1 MKRWSVSVL
10 LVLLAV
16 TLSYAQSATPQ
27 TAAPNPTAS
36 AAPAPESTS
45 NPDIKGSFPTRLMK
59 GLDSKKL
66 KVGDIVVCQTM
77 AALHSRS
84 GLLIPSG
91 SKVFG
96 HITQAQSKSNGGSDS
111 TLAMVFDKIEYAKG
125 KELPM
130 KGVLQA
136 VGPSLGDNEPST
148 GPAGSMTLGGR
159 GGGAATT
166 PPADNNAVAGPNAGM
181 HPLESGGPRS
191 LLNAESKGVL
201 GIKNLQMDANG
212 VLTSTGK
219 EVKLENNT
227 QMMIHAEISTPV
239 Q

>member
-1 MKRWSVSVL
+1 MKRWYVSVL

-16 TLSYAQSATPQ
+16 SLSYGQSATPQ
-27 TAAPNPTAS
+27 TTAPNPAAS
-36 AAPAPESTS
+36 ASPAPASTS
-45 NPDIKGSFPTRLMK
+45 NADIKGSFPTTLVK
-59 GLDSKKL
+59 SLDSKKL
-66 KVGDIVVCQTM
+66 KEGDIVVCQTI

-91 SKVFG
+91 AKVYG
-96 HITQAQSKSNGGSDS
+96 HITQAQAKSKGGSDS

-136 VGPSLGDNEPST
+136 VGPSLGDNEPTT
-148 GPAGSMTLGGR
+148 GPASPGTLGGR

-166 PPADNNAVAGPNAGM
+166 PPPDNNAVAGPNAGM
-181 HPLESGGPRS
+181 HPMQMPGARA
-191 LLNAESKGVL
+191 LLNAESHGVV
-201 GIKNLQMDANG
+201 GIKNLEMDKDS

-219 EVKLENNT
+219 EVKLENGT
-227 QMMIHAEISTPV
+227 QMMIRAEISTPV